1 MEENLREHKIL
12 MSDRKRL
19 TVTAVEDVE
28 SFDEERVVIISDAG
42 AVTVTGAD
50 FKISKLNIDD
60 GQLEIEGEIDEIKY
74 SDTVK
79 ETSQGGFFGKIFR

>member
-1 MEENLREHKIL
+1 MEENTREHKIL
-12 MSDRKRL
+12 MSERKKL

-28 SFDEERVVIISDAG
+28 SFDDERVVIISDLG
-42 AVTVTGAD
+42 TITVMGAD

-74 SDTVK
+74 SDTVR
-79 ETSQGGFFGKIFR
+79 ETSQGGFFGRIFR